1 MGGTSAGTPGV
12 GGEATG
18 GSKVQEV
25 VVSPV
30 EDIGG
35 VLPGL
40 AEQVWTNARE
50 APEVV
55 QFVRP
60 APVSRA
66 WPTPRSVHGGDV
78 PVTCAQ
84 FRDDVLSLARGFLT
98 AGVGHGD
105 RIGLVSH
112 TRYEWTLV
120 DYALWTIGAVTVP
133 IFETASA
140 EQIGWIL
147 SDAGA
152 VGCVVET
159 SGHADLVA
167 GQRSDLP
174 ALRDVWQIDAGEL
187 IGLAGEG
194 RAVDDT
200 VVEERRRRV
209 TGGDMASIV
218 YTSGTTGRPKGCVLT
233 HRSIHCDVSA
243 AVAVLPQL
251 LNPGANT
258 VLFLPLAHA
267 FARLIQVGVVQSRT
281 TMVHSAD
288 IRGVLEQLRRHRPSF
303 VLAVPRVFE
312 KMHNRARQ
320 QAEDTHRGWLFRLA
334 EQVAVR
340 YSHALDASWGP
351 NPLLRLARGGFD
363 LLVYRKLRAALG
375 GRCRAAVVG
384 GAPLGERLGHFF
396 RGAGLL
402 VLEGY
407 GLTEASPA
415 LTANT
420 PTTQRIG
427 TVGRPLPGVKIHIA
441 DDGEILAHG
450 DPVFPGY
457 WNNPEATRAA
467 FTPKGWLR
475 TGDLGQLDSEGFLRI
490 TGRQKEIIV
499 TASGQNIAP
508 TPIEEAIRANPLV
521 SQCMLVGDGRPY
533 LAALVTIDSSAW
545 ARWRSEHGRPDDATV
560 AESRDDPE
568 LRGEIQAAVDRANAT
583 VSRAEQVKTF
593 RILPRDLTE
602 ADGELTPILKI
613 KQNVVQEHFSED
625 IDALYRGH

>member
-1 MGGTSAGTPGV
+1 M
-12 GGEATG
+12 
-18 GSKVQEV
+18 QEV

-30 EDIGG
+30 EEIGG

-40 AEQVWTNARE
+40 AEQVWTNARQ
-50 APEVV
+50 APEAV

-66 WPTPRSVHGGDV
+66 WPVRRSVRGGDV

-84 FRDDVLSLARGFLT
+84 FRDDVHSLARGFLA

-105 RIGLVSH
+105 RIGLVSR

-120 DYALWTIGAVTVP
+120 DYALWAIGAVSVP
-133 IFETASA
+133 VFETASA
-140 EQIGWIL
+140 DQLGWIL
-147 SDAGA
+147 SDAGV

-159 SGHADLVA
+159 SDQAELVA
-167 GQRSDLP
+167 SRRSDLP
-174 ALRDVWQIDAGEL
+174 ALRDVWQIDAGDL
-187 IGLAGEG
+187 TDLAGQG
-194 RAVDDT
+194 HAVDDA
-200 VVEERRRRV
+200 VVDGRRRRV
-209 TGGDMASIV
+209 TGGDMATIV

-243 AVAVLPQL
+243 AVSVLPQL
-251 LNPGANT
+251 LHPEANT

-267 FARLIQVGVVQSRT
+267 FARMIQVGVVQTRT

-288 IRGVLEQLRRHRPSF
+288 IAGVLEQLRRHRPTF

-312 KMHNRARQ
+312 KLHSRAQ
-320 QAEDTHRGWLFRLA
+320 QKAEGSHRAWLFQLA
-334 EQVAVR
+334 ERVAVR
-340 YSHALDASWGP
+340 YSRGRDRSWGP

-363 LLVYRKLRAALG
+363 PLVYRKLRAALG
-375 GRCRAAVVG
+375 GRCSAAIVG

-427 TVGRPLPGVKIHIA
+427 TVGRPLPGVKIRIA
-441 DDGEILAHG
+441 DDGEILARG

-457 WNNPEATRAA
+457 WNNSEATRAV
-467 FTPKGWLR
+467 FTQDGWMR
-475 TGDLGQLDSEGFLRI
+475 TGDLGELDSDGFLRI

-499 TASGQNIAP
+499 TASGQNLAP
-508 TPIEEAIRANPLV
+508 TPIEEAIRADPLV
-521 SQCMLVGDGRPY
+521 SQCMLIGDGRPY
-533 LAALVTIDSSAW
+533 VAALVTIDPSAW
-545 ARWRSEHGRPDDATV
+545 DRWRSEHGRSDDATV
-560 AESRDDPE
+560 AELRDDPE
-568 LRGEIQAAVDRANAT
+568 LCGEIQAAVDRANAT

-602 ADGELTPILKI
+602 SDGELTPILKI
-613 KQNVVQEHFSED
+613 KKSVVQEHFSDDVE
-625 IDALYRGH
+625 ALYQGH